1 MMYTSYDNIGL
12 LKVLKFLKSHKDDFL
27 SGQDLS
33 DVLKISRV
41 AVWKHIKT
49 IKSLGYKIE
58 SKQKLGYKLVKNSEK
73 LLPWEIT
80 DNLKTKT
87 IGRKVYYFDIIDS
100 TQNFAMEIATKK
112 NENGS
117 IVIAQKQTS
126 GRGRMNRKW
135 VTGKG
140 GVSLSIILHPKFD
153 VSISTLFPIAASVAL
168 VNAIQNTLKINPNVK
183 WPNDI
188 VIKGKKVAGMIVD
201 STIESNLIENMIL
214 GVGINFK
221 VDTKNLESKLKDTEN
236 FYGVS
241 SLLKTTNNITALE
254 LVQNFLFELE
264 KVITL
269 LNNGKTSQIIQRWE
283 KSSTTIGKR
292 VSIKTNDGIVT
303 GIAKKINNDGSLN
316 IIKNGKIQKVI
327 AGDVSI

>member
-1 MMYTSYDNIGL
+1 MYTSYDNIGL

-58 SKQKLGYKLVKNSEK
+58 SKQKLGYRLVKNSEK

-264 KVITL
+264 KVIIL

>member
-1 MMYTSYDNIGL
+1 MYTSYDNIGL

>member
-1 MMYTSYDNIGL
+1 MYTSYDNIGL

-303 GIAKKINNDGSLN
+303 GIAKKINSDGSLN
-316 IIKNGKIQKVI
+316 IIKNGKIQKVL

>member
-1 MMYTSYDNIGL
+1 MYTSYDNIGL

-58 SKQKLGYKLVKNSEK
+58 SKQKLGYRLVKNSEK